1 MQWAITILPSACW
14 KNAEECLQFCQSIY
28 GKQPNAASYAQNAYR
43 LCQQLIQPLEPL
55 PEQLTIIP
63 DSPLQYLP
71 FKVLLFALPEQA
83 DAYHNHLYLLHR
95 YQMAY
100 SFSAALSQAMARQP
114 AAGEGLLV
122 IAPSFSPA
130 EQTHYDNY
138 RRDNL

>member
-1 MQWAITILPSACW
+1 MEENFIMQWAITILPSACW

-43 LCQQLIQPLEPL
+43 LCQQLIQP
-55 PEQLTIIP
+55 
-63 DSPLQYLP
+63 

-100 SFSAALSQAMARQP
+100 SFSAALSEAMARQP
-114 AAGEGLLV
+114 AAGATGDRPELQPGRTNPL
-122 IAPSFSPA
+122 
-130 EQTHYDNY
+130 
-138 RRDNL
+138 R